1 MKQKKKLGEMLVE
14 SGVISQEELQRAL
27 DEQKTKLKRLGDIL
41 LELGYVSSDAIIQAL
56 AEQISVEP
64 INLKDTYIDAEV
76 ARLIPKELAKRHTAI
91 PVYRKDNTLYVAM
104 ADPRNISAIDDL
116 RIVTEMNIRPMLASE
131 ADIEQAIELYYTRQ
145 ISERAIEDLKRDWQ
159 SDPVDVVLDETDIEN
174 APAVRLAKS
183 IIMQAIGMHASDI
196 HLEPF
201 EKQVNVRFRIDGS
214 LVEVMTIPEN
224 LYPAVLTRFKVI
236 SGINIA
242 EKRIPQDGRIEMA
255 VGGKDYDFRVSTL
268 PTVFGE
274 KVVIRILDRT
284 SFSFTRETLG
294 FSPHNTELMNKILT
308 GTNGII
314 LVTGPTGSGK
324 TTTLYA
330 LLRELNTPE
339 VNIVTIEDP
348 VEYMLDGINQVQVNV
363 KAGLTF
369 ATGLR
374 SILRQDPDI
383 VMIGEIRDEETAQIA
398 VRASITGHLVLS
410 TLHTNDAPSS
420 VARLIDMNVERFLVA
435 EALSGIIAQRLVRR
449 LCPDCKERYGA
460 SPAEA
465 QLLGV
470 PEGTPLYRKVGCPKC
485 NGTGYSGRLAIHEVM
500 HINRRLR
507 DAIQAGAS
515 TEVLRDIAL
524 ENGMTRLFD
533 SCRETVLAGHTTV
546 SEMVKTVY
554 ARD

>member
-1 MKQKKKLGEMLVE
+1 LKQKKKLGEMLVE

-27 DEQKTKLKRLGDIL
+27 EEQKTKLKRLGDVL
-41 LELGYVSSDAIIQAL
+41 LELGYVTNDAILRAL
-56 AEQISVEP
+56 AEQISVDS
-64 INLKDTYIDAEV
+64 INLKDTYIDADV
-76 ARLIPKELAKRHTAI
+76 ARLIPKEMAKRHTAI
-91 PVYRKDNTLYVAM
+91 PVFRRDNTLFVAM

-116 RIVTEMNIRPMLASE
+116 RIVTQMNIRPMLAAE
-131 ADIEQAIELYYTRQ
+131 TDIEQAIELYYTRQ

-159 SDPVDVVLDETDIEN
+159 SDPVDVVLDESDIEN

-183 IIMQAIGMHASDI
+183 IISQAVAMRASDI

-201 EKQVNVRFRIDGS
+201 EKQVTVRYRVDGS
-214 LVEVMTIPEN
+214 LVEAMTIPEN

-274 KVVIRILDRT
+274 KVVVRILDRT
-284 SFSFTRETLG
+284 SFQFTRETLG
-294 FSPHNTELMNKILT
+294 FSPHNSALLDKIIS

-324 TTTLYA
+324 STTLYA

-339 VNIVTIEDP
+339 LNIVTIEDP
-348 VEYMLDGINQVQVNV
+348 VEYMLHGINQVQVNV

-369 ATGLR
+369 AAGLR

-420 VARLIDMNVERFLVA
+420 VARLIDMGIEPFLVA
-435 EALSGIIAQRLVRR
+435 EALSGIMAQRLVRR
-449 LCPDCKERYGA
+449 LCPDCKEKYGA
-460 SPAEA
+460 TAAEA
-465 QLLGV
+465 RLLSV
-470 PEGTPLYRKVGCPKC
+470 EEGTPLYRNVGCPKC
-485 NGTGYSGRLAIHEVM
+485 NGTGYAGRVAIHEVM
-500 HINRRLR
+500 HINRPLR
-507 DAIQAGAS
+507 DAIQEEAS
-515 TEVLRDIAL
+515 TEVLRDIAIQ
-524 ENGMTRLFD
+524 NGMMRLFD
-533 SCRETVLAGHTTV
+533 SCRETVLEGFTTV

>member
-1 MKQKKKLGEMLVE
+1 MLVE

-27 DEQKTKLKRLGDIL
+27 EEQKTKLKRLGDVL
-41 LELGYVSSDAIIQAL
+41 LELGYVTNDAILRAL
-56 AEQISVEP
+56 AEQISVDS
-64 INLKDTYIDAEV
+64 INLKDTYIDADV
-76 ARLIPKELAKRHTAI
+76 ARLIPKEMAKRHTAI
-91 PVYRKDNTLYVAM
+91 PVFRRDNTLFVAM

-116 RIVTEMNIRPMLASE
+116 RIVTQMNIRPMLAAE
-131 ADIEQAIELYYTRQ
+131 TDIEQAIELYYTRQ

-159 SDPVDVVLDETDIEN
+159 SDPVDVVLDESDIEN

-183 IIMQAIGMHASDI
+183 IISQAVAMRASDI

-201 EKQVNVRFRIDGS
+201 EKQVTVRYRVDGS
-214 LVEVMTIPEN
+214 LVEAMTIPEN

-274 KVVIRILDRT
+274 KVVVRILDRT
-284 SFSFTRETLG
+284 SFQFTRETLG
-294 FSPHNTELMNKILT
+294 FSPHNSALLDKIIS

-324 TTTLYA
+324 STTLYA

-339 VNIVTIEDP
+339 LNIVTIEDP
-348 VEYMLDGINQVQVNV
+348 VEYMLHGINQVQVNV

-369 ATGLR
+369 AAGLR

-420 VARLIDMNVERFLVA
+420 VARLIDMGIEPFLVA
-435 EALSGIIAQRLVRR
+435 EALSGIMAQRLVRR
-449 LCPDCKERYGA
+449 LCPDCKEKYGA
-460 SPAEA
+460 TAAEA
-465 QLLGV
+465 RLLSV
-470 PEGTPLYRKVGCPKC
+470 EEGTPLYRNVGCPKC
-485 NGTGYSGRLAIHEVM
+485 NGTGYAGRVAIHEVM
-500 HINRRLR
+500 HINRPLR
-507 DAIQAGAS
+507 DAIQEEAS
-515 TEVLRDIAL
+515 TEVLRDIAIQ
-524 ENGMTRLFD
+524 NGMMRLFD
-533 SCRETVLAGHTTV
+533 SCRETVLEGFTTV